1 MRESIIHDLSE
12 GKWAGKE
19 GQDALH
25 LFIEL
30 VGIDS
35 STDDSYLSQEA
46 VKDTQ
51 IVRHLFLSLRVQLI
65 SVNSRNNR
73 LLFQLL
79 QPTIHLTLK
88 NLDDLSFK
96 PNPHKPPNPPVAHM
110 LKLSSQI
117 VWNLKS
123 ECDKHWLTGFPKL
136 KDITSI

>member
-12 GKWAGKE
+12 DKWAGKE

-51 IVRHLFLSLRVQLI
+51 IVVRHFFLSLRVQLI
-65 SVNSRNNR
+65 SLNSRNNH
-73 LLFQLL
+73 LLYQLL

-96 PNPHKPPNPPVAHM
+96 PNPRKPPNPPVAHM

-117 VWNLKS
+117 V
-123 ECDKHWLTGFPKL
+123 
-136 KDITSI
+136 

>member
-12 GKWAGKE
+12 DKWAGKE

-51 IVRHLFLSLRVQLI
+51 IVRHLILSLCVQLI

-73 LLFQLL
+73 LLFQLP

-96 PNPHKPPNPPVAHM
+96 PNPRKPPNTPVAHM

-123 ECDKHWLTGFPKL
+123 ECDKH
-136 KDITSI
+136 